1 VLLLNT
7 VLTVREGAAHSHH
20 KLGWERFSDA
30 VIHHVSAQKPH
41 VVFVLW
47 GNPARKKAALVDARH
62 TVLESAHPSPLSQW
76 RWFGSRPFSA
86 VNAALEKHGQGSIDW
101 RLTHG

>member
-1 VLLLNT
+1 
-7 VLTVREGAAHSHH
+7 VREGAAHSHH
-20 KLGWERFSDA
+20 KLGWERFTDA
-30 VIHHVSAQKPH
+30 VIHRVSEQKPH

-47 GNPARKKAALVDARH
+47 GNPARKKAALVDGRH

-101 RLTHG
+101 RLGHR